1 MLLGWNFSKY
11 NNSNASKQWS
21 HCTTVEDEYSSKAKQ
36 LSIPRL
42 QNSLTNR
49 KIPVERGKM
58 RENPKFYRH
67 SVQLMHQS
75 QNQHFV
81 EDKNRFKQGELEAET
96 NQHVQNVFVKQII
109 MKIISAKTSL
119 LHFLN

>member
-1 MLLGWNFSKY
+1 MQASDGLTARLLRTN
-11 NNSNASKQWS
+11 
-21 HCTTVEDEYSSKAKQ
+21 SSKAKQ